1 MNSIFIKKLIDNKIF
16 HKITN
21 SLQSNAKRQNAL
33 LNNLG
38 VTYILNIMVSHMSTQ
53 FIRPEDNVI
62 NIDDN
67 DQVMYFLA

>member
-1 MNSIFIKKLIDNKIF
+1 MNSIFIKKLIDNKII

-21 SLQSNAKRQNAL
+21 NLQSNPKRQNAL

-53 FIRPEDNVI
+53 FIRPEENVI
-62 NIDDN
+62 NVDDN
-67 DQVMYFLA
+67 DQVMYFLV

>member
-1 MNSIFIKKLIDNKIF
+1 MNSIFIKKLSNNKIF

-21 SLQSNAKRQNAL
+21 SLQSNPKRQNTL

-53 FIRPEDNVI
+53 FIRPEEKVI
-62 NIDDN
+62 NVDDN